1 MNQGQNMGN
10 RSGPAKVGK
19 WTVTVDRNLCI
30 GAASCVAVAPKTFAL
45 DNEAKAI
52 ILPTAVEEAPETILD
67 SAKSCPTAAI
77 IISDETGKQIF
88 P

>member
-1 MNQGQNMGN
+1 MDTTNS
-10 RSGPAKVGK
+10 SGPSGPKKVGK
-19 WTVTVDRNLCI
+19 WTIVVDRNLCI

-52 ILPTAVEEAPETILD
+52 FLPTASEELPETILD

-77 IISDETGKQIF
+77 IITDESGKQIF